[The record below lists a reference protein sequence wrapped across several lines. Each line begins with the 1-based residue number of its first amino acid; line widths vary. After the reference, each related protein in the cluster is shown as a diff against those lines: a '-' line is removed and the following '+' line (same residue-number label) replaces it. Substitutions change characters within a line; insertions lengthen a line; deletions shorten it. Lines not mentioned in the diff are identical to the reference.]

1 MSLREN
7 ALNIYTSCLEKLEPK
22 KRVYDYLSSLKTSL
36 VDCDKI
42 FPVAFG
48 KAAFSMMDGLMTYLK
63 STNSTDKIHNLPI
76 VISNSKSVPDYP
88 ISEFITAHPTPNEN
102 SVLAAKTVL
111 KYTSE
116 INTHDLSINLISGG
130 GSSLLCL
137 PHDDISLNDKVLVNN
152 LLLKSGASINE
163 INTIRKH
170 LSKIKGGRLSEHVYP
185 SKSISLIISDVI
197 NDDISTIASGPTSI
211 DHTTYSDA
219 IDIIHRYKI
228 EKEIP
233 DNVMDLLKR
242 GNSGQV
248 SESPKNLD
256 NTDNH
261 IICSNKIFRKELIQA
276 ANNLGF
282 NSFLIDRDI
291 NGVASD
297 EAVRLIDDYNSIISN
312 SSSRRI
318 AIVSG
323 GETVVDI
330 KGSGKGGRNQELGLS
345 FLHRLNG
352 ELLNRNWLFLSVG
365 TDGIDGPTDAA
376 GAIISSDTIDKHAA
390 LASNIDKYLDNN
402 DSYNCLKQL
411 DSLYITGPS
420 GTNVADI
427 QILLVD

>member
-7 ALNIYTSCLEKLEPK
+7 ALNIYTSCLEKLEPR
-22 KRVYDYLSSLKTSL
+22 KRVYDYLSSLKTSI

-76 VISNSKSVPDYP
+76 VISNSKSVLDYP
-88 ISEFITAHPTPNEN
+88 ISEFITAHPTPDEN

-152 LLLKSGASINE
+152 LLLKCGASINE

-233 DNVMDLLKR
+233 ENVMDLLKR
-242 GNSGQV
+242 GKSGQV
-248 SESPKNLD
+248 SESPKKLD

-312 SSSRRI
+312 SSSKRI

-402 DSYNCLKQL
+402 DSYNCLNQL

>member
-7 ALNIYTSCLEKLEPK
+7 ALNIYTSCLEKLEPR
-22 KRVYDYLSSLKTSL
+22 KRVYDYLLSLKTSI

-88 ISEFITAHPTPNEN
+88 ISEFITAHPTPDEN

-116 INTHDLSINLISGG
+116 INAHDLSINLISGG

-152 LLLKSGASINE
+152 LLLKCGASINE

-228 EKEIP
+228 EREIP
-233 DNVMDLLKR
+233 ENVIDLLRR
-242 GNSGQV
+242 GKSGQV

-261 IICSNKIFRKELIQA
+261 IICSNKIFRKELIEA
-276 ANNLGF
+276 ANNSGF

-376 GAIISSDTIDKHAA
+376 GAIISSDMIDKHAA

-402 DSYNCLKQL
+402 DSYNCLNQL

>member
-7 ALNIYTSCLEKLEPK
+7 ALNIYTSCLEKLEPR
-22 KRVYDYLSSLKTSL
+22 KRVYDYLLSLKTSII
-36 VDCDKI
+36 DCDKI

-63 STNSTDKIHNLPI
+63 STNTTDKIHNLPI

-88 ISEFITAHPTPNEN
+88 ISEFIAAHPTPDEN

-116 INTHDLSINLISGG
+116 INAHDLSINLISGG

-152 LLLKSGASINE
+152 LLLKCGASINE

-211 DHTTYSDA
+211 DHTTYGDA

-233 DNVMDLLKR
+233 ENVMDLLRR
-242 GNSGQV
+242 GKSGQV

-261 IICSNKIFRKELIQA
+261 IICSNKIFRKELIEA

-365 TDGIDGPTDAA
+365 TDGVDGPTDAA
-376 GAIISSDTIDKHAA
+376 GAIISSDMLDKHAA
-390 LASNIDKYLDNN
+390 LAANIDKYLDNN
-402 DSYNCLKQL
+402 DSYNCLNQL

>member
-7 ALNIYTSCLEKLEPK
+7 ALNIYTSCLEKLEPR
-22 KRVYDYLSSLKTSL
+22 KRVYDYLLSLKTSI

-88 ISEFITAHPTPNEN
+88 ISEFITAHPTPDEN

-152 LLLKSGASINE
+152 LLLKCGASINE

-233 DNVMDLLKR
+233 ENVMDLLKR
-242 GNSGQV
+242 GKSGQV

-402 DSYNCLKQL
+402 DSYNCLNQL

>member
-48 KAAFSMMDGLMTYLK
+48 KAAFSMMDGLITYLK

-76 VISNSKSVPDYP
+76 VISNSKSLPDYP
-88 ISEFITAHPTPNEN
+88 ISEFITAHPTPDEN

-152 LLLKSGASINE
+152 LLLKCGASINE

-242 GNSGQV
+242 GKSGLV
-248 SESPKNLD
+248 SESLKNLD
-256 NTDNH
+256 NTDNY
-261 IICSNKIFRKELIQA
+261 IICSNKIFRKELIEA
-276 ANNLGF
+276 ANNSGF

-297 EAVRLIDDYNSIISN
+297 EAARLIDDYNSIISN
-312 SSSRRI
+312 SSSKKI
-318 AIVSG
+318 AIISG

-376 GAIISSDTIDKHAA
+376 GAIISSDMIDKHAA
-390 LASNIDKYLDNN
+390 LVSNIDKYLDNN
-402 DSYNCLKQL
+402 DSYNCLSQL
-411 DSLYITGPS
+411 NSLYITGPS

>member
-48 KAAFSMMDGLMTYLK
+48 KAAFSMMDGLITYLK

-76 VISNSKSVPDYP
+76 VISNSKSLPDYP
-88 ISEFITAHPTPNEN
+88 ISEFITAHPTPDEN

-242 GNSGQV
+242 GKSGLV

-256 NTDNH
+256 NTDNY
-261 IICSNKIFRKELIQA
+261 IICSNKIFRKELIEA
-276 ANNLGF
+276 ANNSGF

-312 SSSRRI
+312 SSSKRI
-318 AIVSG
+318 AIISG

-376 GAIISSDTIDKHAA
+376 GAIISSDMIDKHAA
-390 LASNIDKYLDNN
+390 LVSNIDKYLDNN
-402 DSYNCLKQL
+402 DSYNCLSQL
-411 DSLYITGPS
+411 NSLYITGPS

>member
-7 ALNIYTSCLEKLEPK
+7 ALNIYTSCLEKLEPR
-22 KRVYDYLSSLKTSL
+22 KRVYDYLLSLKTNII
-36 VDCDKI
+36 DCDKI

-63 STNSTDKIHNLPI
+63 STNTTDKIHNLPI

-88 ISEFITAHPTPNEN
+88 ISEFIAAHPTPDEN

-116 INTHDLSINLISGG
+116 INAHDLSINLISGG

-152 LLLKSGASINE
+152 LLLKCGASINE

-228 EKEIP
+228 ENEIP
-233 DNVMDLLKR
+233 ENVMDLLKR
-242 GNSGQV
+242 GKSGQV

-256 NTDNH
+256 NTDNR
-261 IICSNKIFRKELIQA
+261 IICSNKIFRKELIEA

-365 TDGIDGPTDAA
+365 TDGVDGPTDAA
-376 GAIISSDTIDKHAA
+376 GAIISSDMLDKHAA
-390 LASNIDKYLDNN
+390 LAANIDKYLDNN
-402 DSYNCLKQL
+402 DSYNCLNQL

>member
-48 KAAFSMMDGLMTYLK
+48 KAAFSMMDGLITYLK

-76 VISNSKSVPDYP
+76 VISNSKSLPDYP
-88 ISEFITAHPTPNEN
+88 ISEFITAHPTPDEN

-152 LLLKSGASINE
+152 LLLKCGASINE

-242 GNSGQV
+242 GKSGLV
-248 SESPKNLD
+248 SESLKNLD
-256 NTDNH
+256 NTDNY
-261 IICSNKIFRKELIQA
+261 IICSNKIFRKELIEA
-276 ANNLGF
+276 ANNSGF

-297 EAVRLIDDYNSIISN
+297 EAARLIDDYNSIISN
-312 SSSRRI
+312 SSSKRI
-318 AIVSG
+318 AIISG

-376 GAIISSDTIDKHAA
+376 GAIISSDMIDKHAA
-390 LASNIDKYLDNN
+390 LVSNIDKYLDNN
-402 DSYNCLKQL
+402 DSYNCLSQL
-411 DSLYITGPS
+411 NSLYITGPS

>member
-7 ALNIYTSCLEKLEPK
+7 ALNIYTSCLEKLEPR
-22 KRVYDYLSSLKTSL
+22 KRVYDYLSSLKTSI

-48 KAAFSMMDGLMTYLK
+48 KAAFSMMDGLITYLK

-88 ISEFITAHPTPNEN
+88 ISEFITAHPTPDEN

-111 KYTSE
+111 QYTSE
-116 INTHDLSINLISGG
+116 MNAHDLSINLISGG

-152 LLLKSGASINE
+152 LLLKCGASINE

-233 DNVMDLLKR
+233 ENVMDLLRR
-242 GNSGQV
+242 GKSGQV

-261 IICSNKIFRKELIQA
+261 IICSNKIFRKELIEA
-276 ANNLGF
+276 ANNSGF

-365 TDGIDGPTDAA
+365 TDGVDGPTDAA
-376 GAIISSDTIDKHAA
+376 GAIISSDMLDKYAA

-402 DSYNCLKQL
+402 DSYNCLNQL

>member
-7 ALNIYTSCLEKLEPK
+7 ALNIYTSCLEKLEPR
-22 KRVYDYLSSLKTSL
+22 KRVYDYLSSLKTSI

-152 LLLKSGASINE
+152 LLLKCGASINE

-233 DNVMDLLKR
+233 ENVMDLLKR

-402 DSYNCLKQL
+402 DSYNCLNQL

>member
-7 ALNIYTSCLEKLEPK
+7 ALNIYTSCLEKLEPR
-22 KRVYDYLSSLKTSL
+22 KRVYDYLLSLKPSI
-36 VDCDKI
+36 VDCDRI

-48 KAAFSMMDGLMTYLK
+48 KAAFSMMDGFMTYLK
-63 STNSTDKIHNLPI
+63 SINSTDKIHNLPI

-88 ISEFITAHPTPNEN
+88 ISEFIAAHPTPDEN

-116 INTHDLSINLISGG
+116 INAHDLSINLISGG

-152 LLLKSGASINE
+152 LLLKCGASINE

-211 DHTTYSDA
+211 DHTTYGDA

-233 DNVMDLLKR
+233 ENVMDLLRR
-242 GNSGQV
+242 GKSGQV

-261 IICSNKIFRKELIQA
+261 IICSNKIFRKELIEA

-365 TDGIDGPTDAA
+365 TDGVDGPTDAA
-376 GAIISSDTIDKHAA
+376 GAIISSDMLDKHAA
-390 LASNIDKYLDNN
+390 LAANIDKYLDNN
-402 DSYNCLKQL
+402 DSYNCLNQL

>member
-7 ALNIYTSCLEKLEPK
+7 ALNIYTSCLEKLEPR
-22 KRVYDYLSSLKTSL
+22 KRVYDYLLSLKTNII
-36 VDCDKI
+36 DCDKI

-63 STNSTDKIHNLPI
+63 STNTTDKIHNLPI

-88 ISEFITAHPTPNEN
+88 ISEFITAHPTPDEN

-116 INTHDLSINLISGG
+116 INAHDLSINLISGG

-152 LLLKSGASINE
+152 LLLKCGASINE

-233 DNVMDLLKR
+233 ENVMDLLKR
-242 GNSGQV
+242 GKSGQV

-261 IICSNKIFRKELIQA
+261 IICSNKIFRKELIEA
-276 ANNLGF
+276 ANNSGF

-297 EAVRLIDDYNSIISN
+297 EAVRLIDDYNSIISD

-402 DSYNCLKQL
+402 DSYNCLNQL

>member
-1 MSLREN
+1 MSLKEN
-7 ALNIYTSCLEKLEPK
+7 ALNIYTSCLEKLEPR
-22 KRVYDYLSSLKTSL
+22 KRVYDYLLSLKTSI
-36 VDCDKI
+36 VDYDKI

-63 STNSTDKIHNLPI
+63 SINSIDKIHNLPI

-88 ISEFITAHPTPNEN
+88 ISEFIAAHPTPDEN
-102 SVLAAKTVL
+102 SVLAAKSVL

-116 INTHDLSINLISGG
+116 INAHDLSINLISGG

-152 LLLKSGASINE
+152 LLLKCGASINE

-228 EKEIP
+228 ENEIP
-233 DNVMDLLKR
+233 RNVMDLLKR
-242 GNSGQV
+242 GKSGQV

-256 NTDNH
+256 NTDNR

-297 EAVRLIDDYNSIISN
+297 EAVRLIDDYNSIISD

-352 ELLNRNWLFLSVG
+352 ELQNRNWLFLSVG

-376 GAIISSDTIDKHAA
+376 GALISSDTIDKHAA

-402 DSYNCLKQL
+402 DSYNCLNQL

>member
-48 KAAFSMMDGLMTYLK
+48 KAAFSMMDGLITYLK

-76 VISNSKSVPDYP
+76 VISNSKSLPDYP
-88 ISEFITAHPTPNEN
+88 ISEFITAHPTPDEN

-130 GSSLLCL
+130 ASSLLCL

-152 LLLKSGASINE
+152 LLLKCGASINE

-242 GNSGQV
+242 GKSGLV

-256 NTDNH
+256 NTDNY
-261 IICSNKIFRKELIQA
+261 IICSNKIFRKELIEA
-276 ANNLGF
+276 ANNSGF

-297 EAVRLIDDYNSIISN
+297 EAARLIDDYNSIISN
-312 SSSRRI
+312 SSSKRI
-318 AIVSG
+318 AIISG

-376 GAIISSDTIDKHAA
+376 GAIISSDMIDKYAA
-390 LASNIDKYLDNN
+390 LVSNIDKYLDNN
-402 DSYNCLKQL
+402 DSYNCLSQL
-411 DSLYITGPS
+411 NSLYITGPS

>member
-7 ALNIYTSCLEKLEPK
+7 ALNIYTSCLEKLEPR
-22 KRVYDYLSSLKTSL
+22 KRVYDYLLSLKTSI
-36 VDCDKI
+36 VGCDKI

-48 KAAFSMMDGLMTYLK
+48 KAAFSMMDGLINYLK

-88 ISEFITAHPTPNEN
+88 ISEFITAHPTPDEN

-111 KYTSE
+111 QYTSE
-116 INTHDLSINLISGG
+116 MNAHDLSINLISGG

-152 LLLKSGASINE
+152 LLLKCGASINE

-197 NDDISTIASGPTSI
+197 NDDVSTIASGPTSI

-228 EKEIP
+228 EREIP
-233 DNVMDLLKR
+233 ENVIDLLRR
-242 GNSGQV
+242 GKSGQV

-261 IICSNKIFRKELIQA
+261 IICSNKIFRKELIEA
-276 ANNLGF
+276 ANNSGF

-376 GAIISSDTIDKHAA
+376 GAIISSDMIDKYAA

-402 DSYNCLKQL
+402 DSYNCLNQL

>member
-1 MSLREN
+1 M
-7 ALNIYTSCLEKLEPK
+7 
-22 KRVYDYLSSLKTSL
+22 
-36 VDCDKI
+36 
-42 FPVAFG
+42 
-48 KAAFSMMDGLMTYLK
+48 
-63 STNSTDKIHNLPI
+63 
-76 VISNSKSVPDYP
+76 
-88 ISEFITAHPTPNEN
+88 
-102 SVLAAKTVL
+102 
-111 KYTSE
+111 
-116 INTHDLSINLISGG
+116 
-130 GSSLLCL
+130 
-137 PHDDISLNDKVLVNN
+137 
-152 LLLKSGASINE
+152 
-163 INTIRKH
+163 
-170 LSKIKGGRLSEHVYP
+170 
-185 SKSISLIISDVI
+185 
-197 NDDISTIASGPTSI
+197 
-211 DHTTYSDA
+211 
-219 IDIIHRYKI
+219 
-228 EKEIP
+228 
-233 DNVMDLLKR
+233 KR
-242 GNSGQV
+242 GKSGQV

-261 IICSNKIFRKELIQA
+261 IICSNKIFRKELIEA
-276 ANNLGF
+276 ANNSGF

-312 SSSRRI
+312 GSSKRI

-376 GAIISSDTIDKHAA
+376 GAIISSDMINKHAA
-390 LASNIDKYLDNN
+390 LASNIDKYLENN
-402 DSYNCLKQL
+402 DSYNCLNQL

>member
-7 ALNIYTSCLEKLEPK
+7 ALNIYTSCLEKLEPR
-22 KRVYDYLSSLKTSL
+22 KRVYDYLSSLKTSI

-63 STNSTDKIHNLPI
+63 SINSIDKIHNLPI

-88 ISEFITAHPTPNEN
+88 ISEFIAAHPTPDEN
-102 SVLAAKTVL
+102 SVLAAKSVL

-116 INTHDLSINLISGG
+116 INAHDLSINLISGG

-152 LLLKSGASINE
+152 LLLKCGASINE

-228 EKEIP
+228 ENEIP
-233 DNVMDLLKR
+233 RNVMDLLKR
-242 GNSGQV
+242 GKSGQV

-261 IICSNKIFRKELIQA
+261 IICSNKIFRKELIEA

-297 EAVRLIDDYNSIISN
+297 EAVRLIDDYNSIISD

-365 TDGIDGPTDAA
+365 TDGVDGPTDAA
-376 GAIISSDTIDKHAA
+376 GAIISSDMLDKHAA
-390 LASNIDKYLDNN
+390 LAANIDKYLDNN
-402 DSYNCLKQL
+402 DSYNCLNQL

>member
-48 KAAFSMMDGLMTYLK
+48 KAAFSMMDGLITYLK
-63 STNSTDKIHNLPI
+63 YTNSTDKIHNLPI
-76 VISNSKSVPDYP
+76 VISNSKSLPDYP
-88 ISEFITAHPTPNEN
+88 ISEFITAHPTPDEN

-152 LLLKSGASINE
+152 LLLKCGASINE

-242 GNSGQV
+242 GKSGLV

-256 NTDNH
+256 NTDNY
-261 IICSNKIFRKELIQA
+261 IICSNKIFRKELIEA
-276 ANNLGF
+276 ANNSGF

-297 EAVRLIDDYNSIISN
+297 EAARLIDDYNSIISN
-312 SSSRRI
+312 SSSKRI
-318 AIVSG
+318 AIISG

-376 GAIISSDTIDKHAA
+376 GAIISSDMIDKHAA
-390 LASNIDKYLDNN
+390 LVSNIDKYLDNN
-402 DSYNCLKQL
+402 DSYNCLSQL
-411 DSLYITGPS
+411 NSLYITGPS

>member
-1 MSLREN
+1 M
-7 ALNIYTSCLEKLEPK
+7 
-22 KRVYDYLSSLKTSL
+22 SSLKTSL

-48 KAAFSMMDGLMTYLK
+48 KAAFSMMDGLITYLK

-76 VISNSKSVPDYP
+76 VISNSKSLPDYP
-88 ISEFITAHPTPNEN
+88 ISEFITAHPTPDEN
-102 SVLAAKTVL
+102 SVLAANTVL

-130 GSSLLCL
+130 ASSLLCL

-152 LLLKSGASINE
+152 LLLKCGASINE

-242 GNSGQV
+242 GKSGLV

-256 NTDNH
+256 NTDNY
-261 IICSNKIFRKELIQA
+261 IICSNKIFRKELIEA
-276 ANNLGF
+276 ANNSGF

-297 EAVRLIDDYNSIISN
+297 EAARLIDDYNSIISN
-312 SSSRRI
+312 SSSKRI
-318 AIVSG
+318 AIISG

-376 GAIISSDTIDKHAA
+376 GAIISSDMIDKHAA
-390 LASNIDKYLDNN
+390 LVSNIDKYLDNN
-402 DSYNCLKQL
+402 DSYNCLSQL
-411 DSLYITGPS
+411 NSLYITGPS

>member
-48 KAAFSMMDGLMTYLK
+48 KAAFSMMDGLITYLK

-76 VISNSKSVPDYP
+76 VISNSKSLPDYP
-88 ISEFITAHPTPNEN
+88 ISEFITAHPTPDEN

-152 LLLKSGASINE
+152 LLLKCGASINE

-242 GNSGQV
+242 GKSGLV

-256 NTDNH
+256 NTDNY
-261 IICSNKIFRKELIQA
+261 IICSNKIFRKELIEA
-276 ANNLGF
+276 ANNSGF

-297 EAVRLIDDYNSIISN
+297 EAARLIDDYNSIISN
-312 SSSRRI
+312 SSSKRI
-318 AIVSG
+318 AIISG

-376 GAIISSDTIDKHAA
+376 GAIISSDMIDKHAA
-390 LASNIDKYLDNN
+390 LVSNIDKYLDNN
-402 DSYNCLKQL
+402 DSYNCLSQL
-411 DSLYITGPS
+411 NSLYITGPS

>member
-7 ALNIYTSCLEKLEPK
+7 ALNIYTSCLEKLEPR
-22 KRVYDYLSSLKTSL
+22 KRVYDYLSSLKTSII
-36 VDCDKI
+36 DCDKI

-48 KAAFSMMDGLMTYLK
+48 KAAFSMMDGLITYLK

-76 VISNSKSVPDYP
+76 VISNSKSLPDYP
-88 ISEFITAHPTPNEN
+88 ISEFITAHPTPDEN

-242 GNSGQV
+242 GKSGLV

-256 NTDNH
+256 NTDNY
-261 IICSNKIFRKELIQA
+261 IICSNKIFRKELIEA
-276 ANNLGF
+276 ANNSGF

-297 EAVRLIDDYNSIISN
+297 EAARLIDDYNSIISN
-312 SSSRRI
+312 SSSKRI
-318 AIVSG
+318 AIISG

-376 GAIISSDTIDKHAA
+376 GAIISSDMIDKHAA
-390 LASNIDKYLDNN
+390 LVSNIDKYLDNN
-402 DSYNCLKQL
+402 DSYNCLSQL
-411 DSLYITGPS
+411 NSLYITGPS

>member
-7 ALNIYTSCLEKLEPK
+7 ALNIYTSCLEKLEPR
-22 KRVYDYLSSLKTSL
+22 KRVYDYLSSLKTSI

-152 LLLKSGASINE
+152 LLLKCGASINE

-211 DHTTYSDA
+211 DHTTYSDS

-233 DNVMDLLKR
+233 ENVMDLLKR

>member
-7 ALNIYTSCLEKLEPK
+7 ALNIYTSCLEKLEPR
-22 KRVYDYLSSLKTSL
+22 KRVYDYLSSLKTSI

-88 ISEFITAHPTPNEN
+88 ISEFITAHPTPDEN

-152 LLLKSGASINE
+152 LLLKCGASINE

-211 DHTTYSDA
+211 DHTTYSDS

-233 DNVMDLLKR
+233 ENVMDLLRR
-242 GNSGQV
+242 GKSGQV

-261 IICSNKIFRKELIQA
+261 IICSNKIFRKELIEA

>member
-7 ALNIYTSCLEKLEPK
+7 ALNIYTSCLEKLEPR
-22 KRVYDYLSSLKTSL
+22 KRVYDYLSSLKTSIF
-36 VDCDKI
+36 DCDKI

-88 ISEFITAHPTPNEN
+88 IPEFITAHPTPNEN

-152 LLLKSGASINE
+152 LLLKCGASINE

-211 DHTTYSDA
+211 DHTTYSDS

-233 DNVMDLLKR
+233 ENVMDLLKR

>member
-7 ALNIYTSCLEKLEPK
+7 ALNIYTSCLEKLEPR
-22 KRVYDYLSSLKTSL
+22 KRVYDYLLSLKTNII
-36 VDCDKI
+36 DCDKI

-63 STNSTDKIHNLPI
+63 STNTTDKIHNLPI

-88 ISEFITAHPTPNEN
+88 ISEFIAAHPTPDEN

-116 INTHDLSINLISGG
+116 INAHDLSINLISGG

-152 LLLKSGASINE
+152 LLLKCGASINE

-228 EKEIP
+228 ENEIP
-233 DNVMDLLKR
+233 GNVMDLLKR
-242 GNSGQV
+242 GKSGQV

-256 NTDNH
+256 NTDNR

-365 TDGIDGPTDAA
+365 TDGVDGPTDAA
-376 GAIISSDTIDKHAA
+376 GAIISSDMLDKHAA
-390 LASNIDKYLDNN
+390 LAANIDKYLDNN
-402 DSYNCLKQL
+402 DSYNCLNQL

>member
-7 ALNIYTSCLEKLEPK
+7 ALNIYTSCLEKLEPR
-22 KRVYDYLSSLKTSL
+22 KRVYDYLLSLKTSL
-36 VDCDKI
+36 IDCDKI

-48 KAAFSMMDGLMTYLK
+48 KAAFSMMDGLITYLK

-76 VISNSKSVPDYP
+76 VISNSKSLPDYP
-88 ISEFITAHPTPNEN
+88 ISEFITAHPTPDEN

-152 LLLKSGASINE
+152 LLLKCGASINE

-197 NDDISTIASGPTSI
+197 NDDMSTIASGPTSI

-242 GNSGQV
+242 GKSGLV

-256 NTDNH
+256 NTDNY
-261 IICSNKIFRKELIQA
+261 IICSNKIFRKELIEA
-276 ANNLGF
+276 ANNSGF

-297 EAVRLIDDYNSIISN
+297 EAARLIDDYNSIISN
-312 SSSRRI
+312 SSSKRI
-318 AIVSG
+318 AIISG

-376 GAIISSDTIDKHAA
+376 GAIISSDMIDKHAA
-390 LASNIDKYLDNN
+390 LVSNIDKYLDNN
-402 DSYNCLKQL
+402 DSYNCLSQL
-411 DSLYITGPS
+411 NSLYITGPS

>member
-7 ALNIYTSCLEKLEPK
+7 ALNIYTSCLEKLEPR
-22 KRVYDYLSSLKTSL
+22 KRVYDYLSSLKTSI

-63 STNSTDKIHNLPI
+63 STNTTDKIHNLPI

-88 ISEFITAHPTPNEN
+88 ISEFITAHPTPDEN

-116 INTHDLSINLISGG
+116 INAHDLSINLISGG

-152 LLLKSGASINE
+152 LLLKCGASINE

-228 EKEIP
+228 ENEIP
-233 DNVMDLLKR
+233 RNVMDLLKR
-242 GNSGQV
+242 GKSGQV

-256 NTDNH
+256 NTDNR

-297 EAVRLIDDYNSIISN
+297 EAVRLIDDYNSIISD

-376 GAIISSDTIDKHAA
+376 GALISSDTIDKHAA

-402 DSYNCLKQL
+402 DSYNCLNQL

>member
-1 MSLREN
+1 MPLREN

-48 KAAFSMMDGLMTYLK
+48 KAAFSMMDGLITYLK

-76 VISNSKSVPDYP
+76 VISNSKSLPDYP
-88 ISEFITAHPTPNEN
+88 ISEFITAHPTPDEN

-130 GSSLLCL
+130 ASSLLCL

-152 LLLKSGASINE
+152 LLLKCGASINE

-242 GNSGQV
+242 GKSGLV

-256 NTDNH
+256 NTDNY
-261 IICSNKIFRKELIQA
+261 IICSNKIFRKELIEA
-276 ANNLGF
+276 ANNSGF

-297 EAVRLIDDYNSIISN
+297 EAARLIDDYNSIISN
-312 SSSRRI
+312 SSSKRI
-318 AIVSG
+318 AIISG

-376 GAIISSDTIDKHAA
+376 GAIISSDMIDKHAA
-390 LASNIDKYLDNN
+390 LVSNIDKYLDNN
-402 DSYNCLKQL
+402 DSYNCLSQL
-411 DSLYITGPS
+411 NSLYITGPS

>member
-7 ALNIYTSCLEKLEPK
+7 ALNIYTSCLEKLEPR
-22 KRVYDYLSSLKTSL
+22 KRVYDYLLSLKTSII
-36 VDCDKI
+36 DCDKI

-48 KAAFSMMDGLMTYLK
+48 KAAFSMMDGLITYLK

-76 VISNSKSVPDYP
+76 VISNSKSLPDYP
-88 ISEFITAHPTPNEN
+88 ISEFITAHPTPDEN

-152 LLLKSGASINE
+152 LLLKCGASINE

-242 GNSGQV
+242 GKSGLV

-256 NTDNH
+256 NTDNY
-261 IICSNKIFRKELIQA
+261 IICSNKIFRKELIEA
-276 ANNLGF
+276 ANNSGF

-297 EAVRLIDDYNSIISN
+297 EAARLIDDYNSIISN
-312 SSSRRI
+312 SSSKRI
-318 AIVSG
+318 AIISG

-376 GAIISSDTIDKHAA
+376 GAIISSDMIDKHAA
-390 LASNIDKYLDNN
+390 LVSNIDKYLDNN
-402 DSYNCLKQL
+402 DSYNCLSQL
-411 DSLYITGPS
+411 NSLYITGPS

>member
-7 ALNIYTSCLEKLEPK
+7 ALNIYTSCLEKLEPR
-22 KRVYDYLSSLKTSL
+22 KRVYDYLSSLKTSI

-63 STNSTDKIHNLPI
+63 STNTTDKIHNLPI

-88 ISEFITAHPTPNEN
+88 ISEFIAAHPTPDEN

-116 INTHDLSINLISGG
+116 INAHDLSINLISGG

-152 LLLKSGASINE
+152 LLLKCGASINE

-228 EKEIP
+228 ENEIP
-233 DNVMDLLKR
+233 RNVMDLLKR
-242 GNSGQV
+242 GKSGQV

-256 NTDNH
+256 NTDNR

-297 EAVRLIDDYNSIISN
+297 EAVRLIDDYNSIISD

-376 GAIISSDTIDKHAA
+376 GALISSDTIDKHAA

-402 DSYNCLKQL
+402 DSYNCLNQL